1 MHRRRP
7 ISTNSRNRLRQN
19 ACSAN
24 HVGELLACLMKI
36 YFAPDTSDH
45 PNWGCRVMGDWFR
58 NEFARIGHPYRW
70 HTDSQWFYRQH
81 PQLAQLQTIADFR
94 HYANEMKTGRI
105 LEDIANVLRQC
116 DLVFL
121 NGENFIRPG
130 THKGRMLLFIAYVA
144 KTVFNKP
151 CVLSNNSIDL
161 DEPELAEIANEIYPL
176 LDEVQF
182 REARSFALG
191 SAITPPD
198 RARLIPDVAWA
209 VPAAPLA
216 DWSALARRPGHF
228 SAWPAKADNFNPTRP
243 YITICASSIF
253 SMPQYESIDIA
264 PTFIRLCQRLNREVA
279 PVVLT
284 VPCVAEQKIMRKV
297 YAALRLPVLG
307 SNLPVRQAID
317 VIGNAAVH
325 IGGRWH
331 LSIFAATGGTPIIA
345 LSANTHKMH
354 SLMQQLQIDD
364 PVFDALQLT
373 DHIDAIVSLAKR
385 HIEAG
390 TSLREKILQRSREL
404 SAQVAGNMDFVRRC
418 AETQ

>member
-1 MHRRRP
+1 M
-7 ISTNSRNRLRQN
+7 
-19 ACSAN
+19 
-24 HVGELLACLMKI
+24 
-36 YFAPDTSDH
+36 
-45 PNWGCRVMGDWFR
+45 
-58 NEFARIGHPYRW
+58 
-70 HTDSQWFYRQH
+70 
-81 PQLAQLQTIADFR
+81 
-94 HYANEMKTGRI
+94 
-105 LEDIANVLRQC
+105 
-116 DLVFL
+116 
-121 NGENFIRPG
+121 
-130 THKGRMLLFIAYVA
+130 
-144 KTVFNKP
+144 
-151 CVLSNNSIDL
+151 
-161 DEPELAEIANEIYPL
+161 
-176 LDEVQF
+176 
-182 REARSFALG
+182 
-191 SAITPPD
+191 
-198 RARLIPDVAWA
+198 
-209 VPAAPLA
+209 
-216 DWSALARRPGHF
+216 
-228 SAWPAKADNFNPTRP
+228 
-243 YITICASSIF
+243 
-253 SMPQYESIDIA
+253 
-264 PTFIRLCQRLNREVA
+264 
-279 PVVLT
+279 LT